1 MKTLFRG
8 GTVVTG
14 HGTRRADVLLD
25 GETVAAVGRDLP
37 AEGARVVDCAGKL
50 LLPGFIDAH
59 THFDLDVCNTTTA
72 DDFASGS
79 RAALRGGTT
88 TVVDFACPNKGE
100 TLHQGLR
107 LWHEKAD
114 GKCACDYGF
123 HMTIDDWN
131 PTIASEIDDMYDEGI
146 TSFKMYMTYPAM
158 MIGDE
163 AIYHALRKL
172 REKGGISG
180 FHCENSGVIDALVSE
195 RKAAGDNG
203 VWCHPRVRPDYL
215 EAEAVG
221 RLMRIAQAADV
232 PVIVVHTTNAQ
243 ALAEIRAARRR
254 GQKVYVET
262 CPQYLCLDDS
272 VYDQEDWL
280 ESAKYVCSP
289 PIRSAADRD
298 ALWGAVCDG
307 RIDILST
314 DHCSFNFKGQK
325 ELGLG
330 NFSRIPNG
338 LPGVE
343 FRPSVVWTAG
353 VAAGRITAEDM
364 CRLMCETPAKAFGL
378 WGRKGALEPG
388 FDADIV
394 VWDPTYRG
402 VIDPAAQ
409 ETACDYSPWEGM
421 EIAGRAAAVYLRGE
435 LSARDGR
442 CVRKGGGVY
451 LHRGAPIL

>member
-1 MKTLFRG
+1 MIVLRG
-8 GTVVTG
+8 GTVVS
-14 HGTRRADVLLD
+14 
-25 GETVAAVGRDLP
+25 
-37 AEGARVVDCAGKL
+37 AEGSKQKDIYVENGKIVPPGPADEGIDVTGKL
-50 LLPGFIDAH
+50 LFPGFIDAH
-59 THFDLDVCNTTTA
+59 THMDMPVSGTVTA
-72 DDFASGS
+72 DSFPSGT
-79 RAALRGGTT
+79 AAAVAGGTT
-88 TVVDFACPNKGE
+88 VIIDFATQDRGR
-100 TLHQGLR
+100 TLAEALDV
-107 LWHEKAD
+107 WHTRAD
-114 GKCACDYGF
+114 GRCSCDYGF
-123 HMTIDDWN
+123 HMAVTDWN
-131 PTIASEIDDMYDEGI
+131 AETRREMRDMIDAGI
-146 TSFKMYMTYPAM
+146 TSFKGYMAYDNLRLNDGDMRAFLAAAGELGGVVGCHCEL
-158 MIGDE
+158 GDE
-163 AIYHALRKL
+163 VNANIAALLAEGKTEPKYHPLSRPNAVEAAAVERFLQLAREAEGRPWIVHLSTREGLAAL
-172 REKGGISG
+172 
-180 FHCENSGVIDALVSE
+180 DAA
-195 RKAAGDNG
+195 RAAGQT
-203 VWCHPRVRPDYL
+203 V
-215 EAEAVG
+215 
-221 RLMRIAQAADV
+221 
-232 PVIVVHTTNAQ
+232 
-243 ALAEIRAARRR
+243 LA
-254 GQKVYVET
+254 ET
-262 CPQYLCLDDS
+262 CPQYLTLTDELYSRPD
-272 VYDQEDWL
+272 VRG
-280 ESAKYVCSP
+280 AKLVCSP